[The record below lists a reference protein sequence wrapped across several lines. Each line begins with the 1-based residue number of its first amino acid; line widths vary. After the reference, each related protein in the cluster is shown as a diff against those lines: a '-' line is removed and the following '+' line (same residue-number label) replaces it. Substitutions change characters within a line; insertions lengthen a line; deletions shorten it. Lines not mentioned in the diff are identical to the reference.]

1 MQPQIHETVT
11 SIAIRIRILC
21 LTGAAMPPCSPAT
34 VDRGEAAS
42 AGKRQQGRMR

>member
-11 SIAIRIRILC
+11 PIAIPIRMLHV
-21 LTGAAMPPCSPAT
+21 TGAAMPPCSPAT
-34 VDRGEAAS
+34 TNRGEAAS